1 MLTPDD
7 INALHM
13 KCLDFLDKGLESDEK
28 HKVVVSHHVPARSCV
43 APYHLDSP
51 LTDAFCANLD
61 KYIEHR
67 NIDAWIYGHSHT
79 NIDRTIGKTKIVCNQ
94 LGYVNHDGEGTDF
107 YPRKVL
113 EI

>member
-1 MLTPDD
+1 MH
-7 INALHM
+7 I
-13 KCLDFLDKGLESDEK
+13 KCLSFLDKGLDLDEK

-43 APYHLDSP
+43 APCHLDSP

-61 KYIEHR
+61 KFIENR

-79 NIDRTIGKTKIVCNQ
+79 NIDMTIGKTIILCNQ

-107 YPRKVL
+107 CPGRVL